1 MLDLHQLASMSF
13 ARRARVIRGIRVLS
27 FVDDSVLLPM
37 VVARVDGERRE
48 I

>member
-1 MLDLHQLASMSF
+1 LHQLASMSF

-37 VVARVDGERRE
+37 VVAWG
-48 I
+48 